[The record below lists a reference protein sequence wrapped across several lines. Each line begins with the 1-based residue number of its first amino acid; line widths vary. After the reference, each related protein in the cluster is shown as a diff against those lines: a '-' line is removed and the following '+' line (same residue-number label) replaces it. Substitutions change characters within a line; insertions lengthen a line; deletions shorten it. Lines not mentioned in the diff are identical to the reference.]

1 MSKNLYSMT
10 ELQEAG
16 VKIELN
22 PKTNLLDIKFDEGV
36 LKIPYIQLENI
47 TKSLIQNLMALEKCY
62 NQKNMYICD
71 YMLLMDELIKT
82 ARDVD
87 LLVEK
92 IKWLTS
98 YYI

>member
-1 MSKNLYSMT
+1 MT

-36 LKIPYIQLENI
+36 LKIPHIQLENI
-47 TKSLIQNLMALEKCY
+47 TKSLIQNLMTLEKCY
-62 NQKNMYICD
+62 NQENMYICD

-82 ARDVD
+82 VRDVD